1 VTLAPLLDA
10 PPIIRFGDDLD
21 FHPGACGHRLVHA
34 GARPNHEQGGIR
46 RMTETVSRAAQGGL
60 VALSLERLDDGR
72 PLILADEANDKL
84 GGGS

>member
-1 VTLAPLLDA
+1 
-10 PPIIRFGDDLD
+10 
-21 FHPGACGHRLVHA
+21 
-34 GARPNHEQGGIR
+34 
-46 RMTETVSRAAQGGL
+46 MTETVSRAAQGGL